1 MKKKYWVLGTIIAL
15 VLLLL
20 IGCQNREEDSLQITF
35 VTDETGKEVDTLEFG
50 CMGIDPRSFVAE
62 SNCEYEVKPKLLSVT
77 EKKDYTVEYI
87 LRKDGKEKT
96 VTKVFHVTDTTPPVI
111 SFYTYTPLILKGE
124 NPDFSRFVESVRDA
138 MDGEL
143 KQGDTQGSYSIDAS
157 KVDTAKEGSYPLSV
171 TAKDTSGNT
180 DTKEMTV
187 FVVND
192 FEYKVY
198 RVSGNMDLQY
208 CITEYLNEA
217 ECEELLKK
225 INENLHEPE
234 LVHNASKDHY
244 DSLKEVILDHVEYRQ
259 AEQYRYEI
267 SDENGNV
274 IVENC
279 QKDPR
284 YVLGGKIYEILIAK
298 GYNQAKEMY
307 EPYGCIRGFTVEY
320 EKEENGTV
328 YFSVNDIV
336 EGHGTTT
343 YSVEYNA
350 NTGMADLYDMSGKKA
365 ESFSV
370 EAS

>member
-1 MKKKYWVLGTIIAL
+1 MKKKYWILGTIIAL
-15 VLLLL
+15 MLLLL

-35 VTDETGKEVDTLEFG
+35 VTDETGKEVDTVEFG
-50 CMGIDPRSFVAE
+50 VGIDPRSFVAE
-62 SNCEYEVKPKLLSVT
+62 SNCEYEVKPKFLSVM

-143 KQGDTQGSYSIDAS
+143 KQGNYLIDAS

-171 TAKDTSGNT
+171 LAKDASGNSVT
-180 DTKEMTV
+180 SEMTV

-192 FEYKVY
+192 FDYKVY

-208 CITEYLNEA
+208 CITEYLNEE
-217 ECEELLKK
+217 ECDELLKK

-259 AEQYRYEI
+259 EEQYRYEI

-336 EGHGTTT
+336 DGHGTVT

-350 NTGMADLYDMSGKKA
+350 NTTTAALYDKVGAMKETFA
-365 ESFSV
+365 IN
-370 EAS
+370 

>member
-1 MKKKYWVLGTIIAL
+1 MKRRYWIMGAL
-15 VLLLL
+15 IMAALLLL

-50 CMGIDPRSFVAE
+50 VGIDPRSFVAE
-62 SNCEYEVKPKLLSVT
+62 SNCEYEVKPKLLSVM

-111 SFYTYTPLILKGE
+111 SFYTYTPVILKGE

-143 KQGDTQGSYSIDAS
+143 KQGDTQGSYLIDAS
-157 KVDTAKEGSYPLSV
+157 KIDTTREGSYLLSV

-192 FEYKVY
+192 FDYKVY

-208 CITEYLNEA
+208 CITEYLNEE
-217 ECEELLKK
+217 ECDELLKK
-225 INENLHEPE
+225 INGNLHEPE

-259 AEQYRYEI
+259 EEQYRYEI

-284 YVLGGKIYEILIAK
+284 YVLSGKIYEILIAK

-336 EGHGTTT
+336 DGHGTVT

-350 NTGMADLYDMSGKKA
+350 NTGMADLYDVSGKKV

-370 EAS
+370 DAL